1 MNSQLISIVIP
12 VYNVEEFF
20 HQCVNSII
28 SQSYTNIEII
38 LVDDGSTDTSGKLCD
53 EYSKLDSRIKV
64 IHQKNAG
71 LSAARNKGLELVT
84 GDYIW
89 FVDSDDWIAEDA
101 LKILNFELKKSK
113 AEIVTFSNFQYIET
127 SKTTKDNFINK
138 KSELIDGK
146 TFITSGY
153 KLEIAPWIYVY
164 QRDFL
169 VKNNISFREDIKI
182 HEDEFFLL
190 DCFSKVNKI
199 ICIEDRLYYHRIRAN
214 SLMRSNRI
222 DDKVY
227 SFSEAISLCVANK
240 KKYLFNDFWSKKQF
254 HYQLMFYSLYFK
266 NNVANSKQLFNKVK
280 KIKVDYLSD
289 DNMKLRLLKI
299 IHNNSFSLFKYYIL
313 RN

>member
-28 SQSYTNIEII
+28 NQSYTNIEII
-38 LVDDGSTDTSGKLCD
+38 LVDDGSTDTSGQLCD
-53 EYSKLDSRIKV
+53 EYAKLDSRIKV

-71 LSAARNKGLELVT
+71 LSSARNKGLEFVT

-101 LKILNFELKKSK
+101 LKILDFELKNSK
-113 AEIVTFSNFQYIET
+113 AEMVTFSNFQYIET
-127 SKTTKDNFINK
+127 TTKDNFINK
-138 KSELIDGK
+138 KSESIDGK

-164 QRDFL
+164 QKDFL
-169 VKNNISFREDIKI
+169 LKNNISFREDIKI

-190 DCFSKVNKI
+190 DCFSRVNQI
-199 ICIEDRLYYHRIRAN
+199 ISIEDRLYYHRIRAN

-240 KKYLFNDFWSKKQF
+240 KKYLFKDFWAKKQF

-266 NNVANSKQLFNKVK
+266 NNVSNSKLLFNKVK

-289 DNMKLRLLKI
+289 DNIKLRLLKI

>member
-1 MNSQLISIVIP
+1 MNPLLISIVIP
-12 VYNVEEFF
+12 VYNVEEYFR
-20 HQCVNSII
+20 QCVDSILN
-28 SQSYTNIEII
+28 QSFTNIEII
-38 LVDDGSTDTSGKLCD
+38 FVNDGSTDTSGQLCD
-53 EYSKLDSRIKV
+53 EYAALDSRIRV
-64 IHQKNAG
+64 IHQTNSG
-71 LSAARNKGLELVT
+71 LSSARNKGLEVVT
-84 GDYIW
+84 GNYIW

-101 LKILNFELKKSK
+101 LKTLDFELNKSK
-113 AEIVTFSNFQYIET
+113 AEMVTFSNFQYIES

-138 KSELIDGK
+138 KSALIDGK
-146 TFITSGY
+146 AFIKSGY

-164 QRDFL
+164 EKDFL

-199 ICIEDRLYYHRIRAN
+199 ISIEDRLYYHRIRPN

-227 SFSEAISLCVANK
+227 SFSEAISFCVASK
-240 KKYLFNDFWSKKQF
+240 KQYLFNDFWSKKQF

-266 NNVANSKQLFNKVK
+266 NNVSHSKLLLDKIK

-289 DNMKLRLLKI
+289 DTMKLRLLKV
-299 IHNNSFSLFKYYIL
+299 IHNNSFSLFKCYIL